1 MMKRRTVIFIALA
14 GILVIAAAV
23 YLFIYFTPRPV
34 VQNPETA
41 KLQNIRHH
49 GATELIALDANQE
62 KAILDLLSQYQCR
75 RTFKSYFPFNGED
88 ADYELWLR
96 SETEYPWIILIGEF
110 NICYIPSDQRA
121 KVYEILDAQNL
132 SAQLK
137 EIVD

>member
-1 MMKRRTVIFIALA
+1 MKRRTVIFIALA

-34 VQNPETA
+34 VQNPVTA

-62 KAILDLLSQYQCR
+62 KAITDLLSQYQCR

-96 SETEYPWIILIGEF
+96 TQTKYPWIILIGEF